1 MEKNLKK
8 TLTEFLNDFDAK
20 EINEYFANGFDDDW
34 DEFYSKE
41 NVDEVLEF
49 LNDKFIDIDVD
60 YRDTKYFEKMVRETL
75 EKALKMLD

>member
-49 LNDKFIDIDVD
+49 LNEKFWDIDVD

-75 EKALKMLD
+75 EEALKMLD